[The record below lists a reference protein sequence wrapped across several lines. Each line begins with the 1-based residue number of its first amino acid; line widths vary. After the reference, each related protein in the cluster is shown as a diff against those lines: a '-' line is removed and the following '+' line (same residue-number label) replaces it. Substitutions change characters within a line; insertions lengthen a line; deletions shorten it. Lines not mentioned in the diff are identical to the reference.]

1 MSHVLERVQTDPR
14 LRRRRKAVTRSK
26 RRRIFVR
33 SAVLL
38 ALLFVVWAVLWSPLL
53 NVRDV
58 QLRGARHTSAK
69 EVIRVLD
76 LASGTNLLR
85 LSTEE
90 VEAKVAELPWVQS
103 VTVSRVLPDTLRIR
117 IDEREPAM
125 VLSLGAANWIVDDT
139 GRVLATGTNESL
151 PVLSGANL
159 DDIEVGMTL
168 EAEQLTGALR
178 VYRSLSREV
187 QRKVAAIFAP
197 TPERITLALE
207 DGSQVRYGPAE
218 LLRAKSNVLASLLR
232 RLERDGTAASYI
244 DLRVPTSPAVS
255 PVEPVVPVAPVA
267 PVAEVTTDS
276 EVTEPTAEVAPT
288 DATSETV
295 EPDGAVTEVEDEEA
309 PPDATTAD

>member
-26 RRRIFVR
+26 RRKIFVR

-38 ALLFVVWAVLWSPLL
+38 ALLFVVWTVLWSPLL

-58 QLRGARHTSAK
+58 QLRGARHTSAT

-85 LSTEE
+85 LSTEA
-90 VEAKVAELPWVQS
+90 VEARVAELPWVRS
-103 VTVSRVLPDTLRIR
+103 AKVSRVLPDTLRIK
-117 IDEREPAM
+117 IDEREAAM

-139 GRVLATGTNESL
+139 GRVLDTGKRESL

-159 DDIEVGMTL
+159 EGIKVGMDL
-168 EAEQLTGALR
+168 EAEQLTGALS

-187 QRKVAAIFAP
+187 QSKIAAIFAP
-197 TPERITLALE
+197 TPERITLALV
-207 DGSQVRYGPAE
+207 DGSQVRYGSAE
-218 LLRAKSNVLASLLR
+218 LLRAKSNVLTSLLR

-255 PVEPVVPVAPVA
+255 PVAPVVPVTPV
-267 PVAEVTTDS
+267 S
-276 EVTEPTAEVAPT
+276 EVATETEATETSEATAEVAPT

-295 EPDGAVTEVEDEEA
+295 EPDGEVTEVDDEQA
-309 PPDATTAD
+309 PSEATTAD